1 MNTKI
6 EGGVVMANP
15 RIEPLKK
22 VLAVDPND
30 EVAWFGLGKAYLE
43 DANVSEAIS
52 ALESCINVKPGY
64 SAAYLALAQALQ
76 KAGRI
81 DRCRQVCE
89 QGIEVSTKNGDA
101 MVTKNLGL
109 LKQSLGL

>member
-1 MNTKI
+1 
-6 EGGVVMANP
+6 MANR

-22 VLAVDPND
+22 LLAIDPND
-30 EVAWFGLGKAYLE
+30 EVAWFGLGKAYQDDGNFQ
-43 DANVSEAIS
+43 DAAA
-52 ALESCINVKPGY
+52 ALESCIKVKPGY

-76 KAGRI
+76 QLGQI

-101 MVTKNLGL
+101 QVTKNLQM
-109 LKQSLGL
+109 LKQGLG